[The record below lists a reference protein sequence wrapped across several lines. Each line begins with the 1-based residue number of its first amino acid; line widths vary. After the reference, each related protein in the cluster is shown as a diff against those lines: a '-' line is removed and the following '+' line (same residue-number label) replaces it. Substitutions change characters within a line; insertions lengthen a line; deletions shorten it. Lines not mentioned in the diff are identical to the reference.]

1 MFGMGV
7 TYGLL
12 RLPKM
17 PEVKQW
23 RDRVKKQKE
32 SQQADEEVQTAGN
45 IDWSDREVDVSSL
58 TAVLRVTLP
67 SLTRSHFSG
76 ITSLIKTKLERP
88 IDSKS

>member
-58 TAVLRVTLP
+58 TAVLRVAFTLADEV
-67 SLTRSHFSG
+67 TF
-76 ITSLIKTKLERP
+76 
-88 IDSKS
+88 